1 MAFGKKITEK
11 TMANYQ
17 ESTNSVNTIVNGT
30 EINGEIKS
38 TGDIR
43 IDGKLKG
50 TVDIKGRLVIG
61 ATGFVDGEIICSNCD
76 VSGKI
81 LGTITVTELLSLKS
95 SANIQGDMVTKK
107 LSIEPG
113 AVFTGTCKMD
123 GKQGQG
129 TQNFTPKTEQKE
141 KITSK

>member
-1 MAFGKKITEK
+1 MAFGKKTTDKI
-11 TMANYQ
+11 MANYQ
-17 ESTNSVNTIVNGT
+17 ENSTSSINSFANGT
-30 EINGEIKS
+30 EISGEIKS
-38 TGDIR
+38 AGDVR

-50 TVDIKGRLVIG
+50 DIDIKGRLVIG
-61 ATGFVDGEIICSNCD
+61 ATGFVEGNIVCSNCD

-81 LGTITVTELLSLKS
+81 VGTITVTELLSLKA

-123 GKQGQG
+123 GKQKNQDFGQK
-129 TQNFTPKTEQKE
+129 PE
-141 KITSK
+141 SKDKPPVK